1 MLWKRLLFASRRR
14 SLARPRALVALRP
27 PREGSEVLQ
36 QRRRGLLHPLTSA
49 FPPGRAW
56 LSGAG
61 RVRFTRH
68 ARTRA
73 GGSTVGEL
81 HVVHALK
88 LATAC
93 VPSDAK
99 WRVSG
104 PDLDGDE
111 VTAVVA
117 LEAGVIVV
125 TVF

>member
-1 MLWKRLLFASRRR
+1 MTADE
-14 SLARPRALVALRP
+14 ALRD
-27 PREGSEVLQ
+27 V
-36 QRRRGLLHPLTSA
+36 RGFA
-49 FPPGRAW
+49 A
-56 LSGAG
+56 AG

-73 GGSTVGEL
+73 AERVGGSSVGEL

-88 LATAC
+88 LATSC

-99 WRVSG
+99 WKVSG

-111 VTAVVA
+111 LTAVVA